1 MSKEELGKDMLGYP
15 KQVFF
20 ILGNEFCERFSFY
33 GMRAVLSKYLK
44 DDLKFSEDTSTSIF
58 HAFGFLAYFTPIF
71 GAILA
76 DNYIGKFKT
85 IFYVSI
91 IYVFGHLIKTI
102 GATPVP
108 FSAQV
113 AMSFVGLILIAIGT
127 GGIKPCVASFGG
139 DQFTLPEQQNHL
151 EKFFYIFYLSINVGS
166 FFGTLLT
173 PKFRKDVYCFGKESC
188 YPLAFGFPALLMAV
202 ALILFLLGK
211 PFYKSVEP
219 QGNILLKVLKVYS
232 RGISQRFKSSKT
244 KVSHWLDRSKDK
256 FDHQLVEESKILL
269 KIFALYLPLPVF
281 WTLFDQQGSRWV
293 FQGNKMDGWSDI
305 IGEVK
310 PDQMSTINPFLIVIL
325 IPLFN
330 FAVYPVLNK
339 LNILT
344 KPLHRMFLGGMLAA
358 LAFVASAVLQQTIK
372 SYNSP
377 FYEDSHGNYYVM
389 NASPCK
395 TSTYFMQHDIEVIE
409 NGTSAVHSMEPGMLN
424 INIKDAQLPCL
435 STLSIEDSFD
445 IKVGEFSVFLLH
457 GSPDQLYLTKILEDT
472 QLKQGHA
479 KTMVIGDQSSQIV
492 IKQLKD
498 ANTISLNLTQKLDN
512 GLFASEFTALAKGK
526 YSITQDE
533 KEFGAFEVKEI
544 NSIVHIYIESQ
555 SERIE
560 VFEEHG
566 FVNVHIFW
574 QVPQYV
580 ILTVGEILFSVTG
593 LEFSYSQAPTSMKA
607 VVQAAWLVT
616 NALGN
621 VLVIIVSGVH
631 AFNRVT
637 ELIFFSILMA
647 ICMIIFL
654 GLGYYLGF
662 MSKKVPEAN
671 EPVEKE
677 TETSSL

>member
-139 DQFTLPEQQNHL
+139 DH
-151 EKFFYIFYLSINVGS
+151 INVGS

-293 FQGNKMDGWSDI
+293 FQGNKMNGWSDI

-472 QLKQGHA
+472 QLKRGHA

-574 QVPQYV
+574 QVPH
-580 ILTVGEILFSVTG
+580 
-593 LEFSYSQAPTSMKA
+593 SYFNESCCS
-607 VVQAAWLVT
+607 AAWLVT